1 MSVVFKNLCFV
12 VEKRMAARVQSQNFA
27 FRCKK
32 ANDRLGTTAK
42 ILYFALKKRMA
53 IGVHA
58 LLHDYEY
65 FLITVLLV
73 RTKYTS
79 MKKFA
84 FLLRLIVVIFC
95 GKPIAAF

>member
-12 VEKRMAARVQSQNFA
+12 VEKRIAARVQSLNFA
-27 FRCKK
+27 FPCKK